1 MVASI
6 PSAAVTVAAWLYYP
20 LALGLGW
27 LIVSDTNDR
36 AVALGR
42 AAALQTLGSKAAYAG
57 NSVLETV
64 TFGWYDAASR
74 TAQTY
79 DEAVAIGMARGRR
92 ASRAAWAL
100 AAATVAFGLLVHGAA
115 GFSCRRASRYSC
127 QRASRYSCQR
137 ASRYL
142 CQRASRYLCQ
152 RASRYLCLAGL
163 VLFVIG
169 VAATSLSLVTSKD
182 VPGIGTVVFRYE
194 AKSILSTVRDLLDSH
209 DVVLGGL
216 VLVFSI
222 VVPLLKSA
230 LVLFATTAHGAACDR
245 AVAIVH
251 AVGRWSMADVFAVA
265 VLLAML
271 ALGRDPAVRATT
283 GPGLYAFAGSCLLSL
298 WAAAWLPES
307 SSGSSFEP

>member
-1 MVASI
+1 MVATIS
-6 PSAAVTVAAWLYYP
+6 PAAVRIAAWLYYP

-92 ASRAAWAL
+92 ATRAAWAL

-115 GFSCRRASRYSC
+115 GYSCQRAPRSSCQRAPRYSC
-127 QRASRYSCQR
+127 QRAP
-137 ASRYL
+137 
-142 CQRASRYLCQ
+142 
-152 RASRYLCLAGL
+152 RYLCLAGV

-182 VPGIGTVVFRYE
+182 VPGIGTVVFHYE

-222 VVPLLKSA
+222 VVPLLKAA
-230 LVLFATTAHGAACDR
+230 LVLFATTAHGAARDR

-307 SSGSSFEP
+307 SPGSSLEP

>member
-1 MVASI
+1 MVATIS
-6 PSAAVTVAAWLYYP
+6 PAAVTVAAWLYFP
-20 LALGLGW
+20 LAVGLGW
-27 LIVSDTNDR
+27 LVVTDTSAR

-100 AAATVAFGLLVHGAA
+100 AIATATFGLLVQGAA
-115 GFSCRRASRYSC
+115 GFSRGRAAQDFSRRASQDFSR
-127 QRASRYSCQR
+127 RA
-137 ASRYL
+137 ARYL
-142 CQRASRYLCQ
+142 AI
-152 RASRYLCLAGL
+152 AGL
-163 VLFVIG
+163 VLFATG
-169 VAATSLSLVTSKD
+169 VAATSLSLMTAKD
-182 VPGIGTVVFRYE
+182 VPGIGRVVFRYE
-194 AKSILSTVRDLLDSH
+194 AKSILSTVRDLLESH

-222 VVPLLKSA
+222 MVPLLKTA
-230 LVLFATTAHGAACDR
+230 LVLFATTAHGAARDR

-298 WAAAWLPES
+298 WAAAWLPEPSPRS
-307 SSGSSFEP
+307 SSDPGACGR

>member
-1 MVASI
+1 MTATI
-6 PSAAVTVAAWLYYP
+6 PPAAVTVAAWLYYP
-20 LALGLGW
+20 IALGLGW

-92 ASRAAWAL
+92 ATRAAWAL

-115 GFSCRRASRYSC
+115 GCSS
-127 QRASRYSCQR
+127 QRAPRFSSQR
-137 ASRYL
+137 AP
-142 CQRASRYLCQ
+142 
-152 RASRYLCLAGL
+152 RYLCLAGV

-169 VAATSLSLVTSKD
+169 VAATSLSLLTSKD

-194 AKSILSTVRDLLDSH
+194 AKSILSTVRDLLESH

-222 VVPLLKSA
+222 VVPLLKAA
-230 LVLFATTAHGAACDR
+230 LVLFATTAHGAARDR

-307 SSGSSFEP
+307 SPRSPLEP

>member
-1 MVASI
+1 M
-6 PSAAVTVAAWLYYP
+6 
-20 LALGLGW
+20 
-27 LIVSDTNDR
+27 
-36 AVALGR
+36 
-42 AAALQTLGSKAAYAG
+42 
-57 NSVLETV
+57 
-64 TFGWYDAASR
+64 
-74 TAQTY
+74 
-79 DEAVAIGMARGRR
+79 
-92 ASRAAWAL
+92 
-100 AAATVAFGLLVHGAA
+100 
-115 GFSCRRASRYSC
+115 
-127 QRASRYSCQR
+127 
-137 ASRYL
+137 
-142 CQRASRYLCQ
+142 
-152 RASRYLCLAGL
+152 
-163 VLFVIG
+163 IG

-222 VVPLLKSA
+222 VVPLLKAA
-230 LVLFATTAHGAACDR
+230 LVLFATTAHGAARDR

-307 SSGSSFEP
+307 SPGSSLEP